1 MIIRSDDD
9 LFANNSVS
17 ELDAKNHPKKMQIEM
32 MKSKSPSQA
41 LPTSSLLKSYVA
53 SHHEKDVMYKPAPF
67 ILKEGSI
74 YEQLTSPAYAWITIF
89 FLINS
94 FWANFYIGN
103 IDLQLGDSELYS
115 AEEQKTFGR
124 MFTAI
129 MTCGFIAIPIVGAV
143 MDKYG
148 FPMTSLFTAF
158 FGIVWSICLL
168 SKSRS
173 SAVPSFISYALF
185 RTFLFT
191 FLFAYLAD
199 VFGFKYF
206 GILGGL
212 MFVLGGLLSLTQ
224 YSLTAWAAGT
234 CHSFETPQPGCSN
247 GYWDTIN
254 LVQLLSQFALLTFTY
269 QDWIR
274 RRREAVVFSRVKSR
288 NNTSET
294 GYGAVATA
302 DNA

>member
-9 LFANNSVS
+9 LFANNNTS
-17 ELDAKNHPKKMQIEM
+17 ELDAKNHPKKMQVEM
-32 MKSKSPSQA
+32 KKNKSPSA
-41 LPTSSLLKSYVA
+41 PSSSLLKSYVS
-53 SHHEKDVMYKPAPF
+53 SHHEKDVVYKPAP
-67 ILKEGSI
+67 ISLKESSM
-74 YEQLTSPAYAWITIF
+74 YEQVTSPAYLWITAF
-89 FLINS
+89 FLVNS

-103 IDLQLGDSELYS
+103 IDLQLGDSQMYS
-115 AEEQKTFGR
+115 VEEQKGFGR
-124 MFTAI
+124 LFTAI

-148 FPMTSLFTAF
+148 FPMTSLFTTF

-168 SKSRS
+168 AKSRS
-173 SAVPSFISYALF
+173 SAIPSFISYALF

-234 CHSFETPQPGCSN
+234 CHTFDTVQPGCSS
-247 GYWDTIN
+247 GYWDTVN
-254 LVQLLSQFALLTFTY
+254 MVQLLSQFVLLAFTY

-274 RRREAVVFSRVKSR
+274 RRREAVIFTRVRSR
-288 NNTSET
+288 NNLAES
-294 GYGAVATA
+294 GYGAVSTV

>member
-9 LFANNSVS
+9 LFANSNSS
-17 ELDAKNHPKKMQIEM
+17 ELDAKNHPKKMQVE
-32 MKSKSPSQA
+32 MKSKNPA
-41 LPTSSLLKSYVA
+41 AAAVPTSSLLKSHVA
-53 SHHEKDVMYKPAPF
+53 AHHEKDVMYKPVPVSV
-67 ILKEGSI
+67 KESSM
-74 YEQLTSPAYAWITIF
+74 YEQLTSPTYIWITIF

-94 FWANFYIGN
+94 FWANFYIGV
-103 IDLQLGDSELYS
+103 IDLQLGDSQLYTS
-115 AEEQKTFGR
+115 EEQKEFGR
-124 MFTAI
+124 LFTAI

-148 FPMTSLFTAF
+148 FPMTSLFTTF
-158 FGIVWSICLL
+158 FGVVWSICLL

-173 SAVPSFISYALF
+173 AAIPSFVSYALF

-206 GILGGL
+206 GILGGI
-212 MFVLGGLLSLTQ
+212 MFVLGGLLSLIQ

-234 CHSFETPQPGCSN
+234 CHSFETVEPGCSSGN
-247 GYWDTIN
+247 WDVIN
-254 LVQLLSQFALLTFTY
+254 MVQLLSQFVLLAFTY

-274 RRREAVVFSRVKSR
+274 RRREAAIFTRVRSR
-288 NNTSET
+288 NKLSEA